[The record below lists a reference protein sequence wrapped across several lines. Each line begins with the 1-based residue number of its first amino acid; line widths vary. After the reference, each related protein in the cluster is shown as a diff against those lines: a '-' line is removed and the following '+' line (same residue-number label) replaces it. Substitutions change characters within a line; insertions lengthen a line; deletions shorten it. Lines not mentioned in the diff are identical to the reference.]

1 MTDKKKMARPD
12 LSVLSDA
19 ELAARGASLA
29 ELDVALGHLYEAV
42 RRHEAENKA
51 IVRETR
57 ELGRCV
63 SPLPF
68 PPSHQNPMPVSS
80 MLVWRLMVCLSLQDD
95 EPCGGRYCR

>member
-29 ELDVALGHLYEAV
+29 ELEVALGHLYEAV
-42 RRHEAENKA
+42 LRHEAENKA
-51 IVRETR
+51 IVQETR

-68 PPSHQNPMPVSS
+68 SPPPRTQCLRSS

-95 EPCGGRYCR
+95 ESCGGRYCR